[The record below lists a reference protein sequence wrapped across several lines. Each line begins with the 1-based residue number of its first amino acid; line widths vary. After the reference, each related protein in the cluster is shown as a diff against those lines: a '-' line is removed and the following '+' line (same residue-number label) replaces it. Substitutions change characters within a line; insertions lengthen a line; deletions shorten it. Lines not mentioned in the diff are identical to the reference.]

1 MNCRYSSCLIAIL
14 LGFVGNSYSQR
25 NIKGL
30 INAEKQFAWFTASHT
45 VKEGFMTYM
54 DSAGI
59 IFKNGAGAN
68 ALDNY
73 RKQNAGP
80 GILNWEPAFAVIS
93 ASGDM
98 GATTGPY
105 EFRAKTIQDTPVGR
119 GTFFSVWRI
128 NNSGEWKNMADFGTS
143 YKMQSTMVQKVKE
156 ITLDKSK
163 AVEQDKEGLMQLD
176 KKFNTA
182 LQDRN
187 IGGWMPYTSTDSWL
201 NTDGQLPA
209 AGMLQIADVLQKLPA
224 GLQINTTAVELSS
237 AHDLGY
243 TYGTVVNGSKL
254 NNYLRVWI
262 YRNKQWQ
269 VIIQTLKWQ

>member
-1 MNCRYSSCLIAIL
+1 MKPGLFLSL
-14 LGFVGNSYSQR
+14 LLLSGVSPAWSQK
-25 NIKGL
+25 NIRGL

-45 VKEGFMTYM
+45 VKEGFLNYM

-59 IFKNGAGAN
+59 IFRNGAAVN
-68 ALDNY
+68 AQEAF
-73 RKQNAGP
+73 RKQNAGA

-119 GTFFSVWRI
+119 GHFFSVWRI
-128 NNSGEWKNMADFGTS
+128 NAAGEWKNIADFGS
-143 YKMQSTMVQKVKE
+143 SSKMPATQVQKVKE
-156 ITLDKSK
+156 IILDKLK
-163 AVEQDKEGLMQLD
+163 PGDMDQDGLMLLD

-201 NTDGQLPA
+201 NLDGQLPA
-209 AGMLQIADVLQKLPA
+209 MGMLQIADVLQKLPE
-224 GLQINTTAVELSS
+224 GLKITTTAGELSS
-237 AHDLGY
+237 AKDLGY
-243 TYGTVVNGSKL
+243 TYGTVVNGSQT

-262 YRNKQWQ
+262 YRNRQWQ
-269 VIIQTLKWQ
+269 VIMQTLKW

>member
-1 MNCRYSSCLIAIL
+1 MNRCYSSCLVVIL
-14 LGFVGNSYSQR
+14 LGVLSNAYSQK

-45 VKEGFMTYM
+45 VKEGFTNYM
-54 DSAGI
+54 DSVGI
-59 IFKNGAGAN
+59 VFKNGAGVN
-68 ALDNY
+68 ALENY

-119 GTFFSVWRI
+119 GIFFSVWHI
-128 NNSGEWKNMADFGTS
+128 NSSGEWKNMADFGSS
-143 YKMQSTMVQKVKE
+143 YKMQAPMVQKVKE
-156 ITLDKSK
+156 ITPDKSK
-163 AVEQDKEGLMQLD
+163 TVEQDREGLMQLD

-209 AGMLQIADVLQKLPA
+209 TGMLQIADVLQKLPA
-224 GLQINTTAVELSS
+224 GLQINTTAAELSA
-237 AHDLGY
+237 AHDFGY
-243 TYGTVVNGSKL
+243 THGTVVNGSKL

-269 VIIQTLKWQ
+269 VIIQTLKW

>member
-1 MNCRYSSCLIAIL
+1 MSRRYSSCLLAIL
-14 LGFVGNSYSQR
+14 LGLVSSVYSQK

-45 VKEGFMTYM
+45 VKEGFMNYM

-59 IFKNGAGAN
+59 IFKNGAGVN

-105 EFRAKTIQDTPVGR
+105 EFRAKTIQDTPVAR
-119 GTFFSVWRI
+119 GTFFSVWHI
-128 NNSGEWKNMADFGTS
+128 NNAGEWKNMADFGSS
-143 YKMQSTMVQKVKE
+143 YKMPSPMVQKVKE
-156 ITLDKSK
+156 ITLDKAK
-163 AVEQDKEGLMQLD
+163 AVEQDKEGLLQLD
-176 KKFNTA
+176 KKFNGA

-201 NTDGQLPA
+201 NVDGQLPA

-224 GLQINTTAVELSS
+224 GLQINTTAAELSA

-243 TYGTVVNGSKL
+243 THGTVVNGQKL

-269 VIIQTLKWQ
+269 VIIQTLKW